1 MNKRCVVSPNAPP
14 AAGPYSMAVAA
25 GGFVFVSGQIALAP
39 DGSGARKGTIEDEA
53 RLALSNLRAV
63 LEDAG
68 SAMAHV
74 VKTTVFLADM
84 ADFGAFNEVYAT
96 FFPTDGPA
104 RSCVQAGRLPL
115 DMKVEIEAIAVLPE
129 A

>member
-1 MNKRCVVSPNAPP
+1 MTASTSANITA
-14 AAGPYSMAVAA
+14 YSVAVAA
-25 GGFVFVSGQIALAP
+25 GGFVFVSGQVALAP

-68 SAMAHV
+68 SGLEHV

-84 ADFGAFNEVYAT
+84 VDFGAFNEVYAT
-96 FFPTDGPA
+96 FFPTDAPA